1 MFQQLFQRDM
11 SKYRALISVPTPT
24 GEILSVAQKMESR
37 AVGKNAINFPCAL
50 GTVKETTRSA
60 IYLHRSALV
69 HLDGTLYLAP
79 MLKQVTS

>member
-37 AVGKNAINFPCAL
+37 AVGKNAINFPRAL
-50 GTVKETTRSA
+50 GTVKETTTSA
-60 IYLHRSALV
+60 IYFHRTALV
-69 HLDGTLYLAP
+69 HLDGTLRLAP
-79 MLKQVTS
+79 MLKQATS